1 MSRIDCCI
9 RVARRFVGTAGLLL
23 LSATIFLAC
32 GDGQQDSTVPTPI
45 PTPVVCDD
53 VTPLFA
59 VEEVLDGAGG
69 SCREWVNRSLGR
81 AVRGSTGS
89 ASVWSRRSENGTA
102 LVVGAVHSL
111 GQGWFGPADTAVTES
126 IVNPEDQTGV
136 PRLFLIR
143 PDGSGPDALASP
155 WFGLY
160 NPTIAAE
167 RNNNFMRNV
176 LPREDFY
183 IAVTDSQKLDVSG
196 LPPPVEPIIKEDVP
210 LYDPAAT
217 TTTVPT
223 WADAAGG
230 DLLLLLG
237 YPHETGVLTA
247 SVGRVLSHDEATQA
261 VATLADLGDEEGS
274 IPYDAEVEMI
284 IQGESVAGMSGSPAV
299 DGDGRL
305 AGILVRG
312 TDVHDGVQYV
322 RVVRM
327 SYIVSRLTAALEG
340 LDSTTRQ
347 AIQGYLEPLTPLA
360 ARPAPAHP
368 EPVEACPEPCRRGRA
383 PAAPPL
389 AMRPTWPR
397 LCAPTG

>member
-1 MSRIDCCI
+1 MTSEKNPIEVGFNPADRKIPRSDDMCRIDGCI
-9 RVARRFVGTAGLLL
+9 RVARRVVGTAALLL

-32 GDGQQDSTVPTPI
+32 GGGQEDSTVPTP
-45 PTPVVCDD
+45 VGCDD
-53 VTPLFA
+53 VSPLFA

-69 SCREWVNRSLGR
+69 SCREWVDSSFGR

-89 ASVWSRRSENGTA
+89 ASIWSRRSEYGTV
-102 LVVGAVHSL
+102 LVVGAVHTL
-111 GQGWFGPADTAVTES
+111 GEGWFGPSDTAVMES

-143 PDGSGPDALASP
+143 PDGVGPDALASP

-167 RNNNFMRNV
+167 RNNNLLQRL

-196 LPPPVEPIIKEDVP
+196 LPHPPVEPIIKEEVS

-223 WADAAGG
+223 WADAASG

-237 YPHETGVLTA
+237 YPNETGALTA
-247 SVGRVLSHDEATQA
+247 SVGRVLSHDEATQV
-261 VATLADLGDEEGS
+261 VATLADLGDEEGD
-274 IPYDAEVEMI
+274 IPYDAEVEII
-284 IQGESVAGMSGSPAV
+284 IQGEALAGMSGGPAV
-299 DGDGRL
+299 DEDGRL
-305 AGILVRG
+305 VGMLVRA

-327 SYIVSRLTAALEG
+327 SHIVSRLAAGLEG
-340 LDSTTRQ
+340 IDSQTQQ
-347 AIQGYLEPLTPLA
+347 AVKGYLEP
-360 ARPAPAHP
+360 
-368 EPVEACPEPCRRGRA
+368 E
-383 PAAPPL
+383 
-389 AMRPTWPR
+389 
-397 LCAPTG
+397 

>member
-1 MSRIDCCI
+1 M
-9 RVARRFVGTAGLLL
+9 G
-23 LSATIFLAC
+23 
-32 GDGQQDSTVPTPI
+32 
-45 PTPVVCDD
+45 CDD
-53 VTPLFA
+53 VSPLFV

-69 SCREWVNRSLGR
+69 SCREWVDSSFGR
-81 AVRGSTGS
+81 AVRGSRGS
-89 ASVWSRRSENGTA
+89 ASIWSRRSEHGTV
-102 LVVGAVHSL
+102 LVVGAVHTL
-111 GQGWFGPADTAVTES
+111 GEGWFGPSDTAVMES
-126 IVNPEDQTGV
+126 IVNPEDQIGV

-167 RNNNFMRNV
+167 RNNNLMQRL

-196 LPPPVEPIIKEDVP
+196 LPRLVEPIIKEEVP

-237 YPHETGVLTA
+237 YPNEAGVLTA

-261 VATLADLGDEEGS
+261 VATLADLGDEEGN

-284 IQGESVAGMSGSPAV
+284 TQGEAVAGMSGGPAV
-299 DGDGRL
+299 DEDGRL
-305 AGILVRG
+305 VGIVVRA
-312 TDVHDGVQYV
+312 TEAYDGLQYV
-322 RVVRM
+322 RAVRM
-327 SYIVSRLTAALEG
+327 SYVVSRLTAGLEG
-340 LDSTTRQ
+340 LDSKTRQ

-360 ARPAPAHP
+360 ARPTAYVCRLDGDRCSPAF
-368 EPVEACPEPCRRGRA
+368 RA
-383 PAAPPL
+383 GCQDSLRPPPHHLVRPL
-389 AMRPTWPR
+389 AVGDAI
-397 LCAPTG
+397 L